1 MSLLV
6 PAVYVVTTADVLA
19 HIGLVNRIS
28 VFFWRNHYS
37 EILQQVNVMVSYDP
51 LAHHLHQ
58 RARRNL

>member
-37 EILQQVNVMVSYDP
+37 EISQQVKCNGLLRSIGSSSTSESTS
-51 LAHHLHQ
+51 
-58 RARRNL
+58 